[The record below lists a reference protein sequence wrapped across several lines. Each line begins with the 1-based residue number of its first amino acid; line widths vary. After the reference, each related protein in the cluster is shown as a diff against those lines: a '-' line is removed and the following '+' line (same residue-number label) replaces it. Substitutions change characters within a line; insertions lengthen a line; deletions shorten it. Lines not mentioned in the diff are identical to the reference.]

1 MIFVLLL
8 MSKHNTV
15 AGKPMPL
22 ISALAAATLAVAS
35 FIQGA
40 LVSISSLQLVSC
52 VCVRI
57 EMQGV

>member
-1 MIFVLLL
+1 
-8 MSKHNTV
+8 
-15 AGKPMPL
+15 MPL

-40 LVSISSLQLVSC
+40 LVSISSLRLVPC

-57 EMQGV
+57 ETQGV